1 MIDLH
6 MHSLYSDDGEFS
18 PESLV
23 AQCAAAGFSL
33 MSICDHNC
41 VQANPAAQA
50 EARAQGIHFIPGI
63 EIDCVYQ
70 GHNFH
75 IIGYGIDFLS
85 DDFEQIEDNIRQQ
98 GRAASLNMLEKT
110 RALGFELAEGELI
123 ALAQDSYWPE
133 TWTGE
138 MFADVLLSKPAYQ
151 NHPLLAPYR
160 PGAAR
165 SDNPLVNFYWDF
177 YAQGKPC
184 YVKVDFP
191 QMSDVIAIIHQ
202 NQGLAVL
209 AHPGNNLKGKEQLL
223 SGILALGIDGIEAF
237 SSYHTP
243 EQAKYFYE
251 AAKAHQR
258 FVTCGSD
265 YHGKIKPA
273 IALGAHGSLISNEEL
288 LRQLPKQ
295 FSPKS

>member
-23 AQCAAAGFSL
+23 DQCAAAGVSL

-41 VQANPAAQA
+41 ARANQAAQT
-50 EARAQGIHFIPGI
+50 EARARGIHFIPGI
-63 EIDCVYQ
+63 EVDCVY
-70 GHNFH
+70 GGYNFH
-75 IIGYGIDFLS
+75 VIGYGIDFLS
-85 DDFEQIEDNIRQQ
+85 ADFERIEENIRRQ
-98 GRAASLNMLEKT
+98 GQAASVQMLEKT
-110 RALGFELAEGELI
+110 RALGFEVTEDELQ
-123 ALAQDSYWPE
+123 ALARDSYWPE
-133 TWTGE
+133 NWTGE
-138 MFADVLLSKPAYQ
+138 MFAEVLLEKPEYQ
-151 NHPLLAPYR
+151 SHPLLAPYR
-160 PGAAR
+160 PGGAR

-184 YVKVDFP
+184 YVNTSFP
-191 QMSDVIAIIHQ
+191 PMEDVISIIHE

-209 AHPGNNLKGKEQLL
+209 AHPGNNLKGKEHLL
-223 SGILALGIDGIEAF
+223 DGILALGIDGIEAF

-243 EQAKYFYE
+243 EQAKHYHE
-251 AAKAHQR
+251 AAKEHQR

-265 YHGKIKPA
+265 YHGKTKPA
-273 IALGAHGSLISNEEL
+273 IALGAHQSFLSDEEL

-295 FSPKS
+295 FKPKF

>member
-63 EIDCVYQ
+63 EIDCIYQ

-85 DDFEQIEDNIRQQ
+85 DDFERIEDNIRQQ

-165 SDNPLVNFYWDF
+165 SDAPIKSTVPTMY
-177 YAQGKPC
+177 C
-184 YVKVDFP
+184 
-191 QMSDVIAIIHQ
+191 
-202 NQGLAVL
+202 
-209 AHPGNNLKGKEQLL
+209 
-223 SGILALGIDGIEAF
+223 SG
-237 SSYHTP
+237 SR
-243 EQAKYFYE
+243 
-251 AAKAHQR
+251 AARRGDQPR
-258 FVTCGSD
+258 
-265 YHGKIKPA
+265 
-273 IALGAHGSLISNEEL
+273 
-288 LRQLPKQ
+288 
-295 FSPKS
+295 